1 MFEGPDGDV
10 ESEVSVMAGEAKFG
24 RLTLLLN
31 ALLSDML
38 ALTFAV
44 VRSSRSGNPD
54 VAPSHQPGS
63 YCGQDME
70 DPPCHLACPIS
81 SS

>member
-1 MFEGPDGDV
+1 MFEGPDGEV

-54 VAPSHQPGS
+54 VAPSHQPGLW
-63 YCGQDME
+63 YMYIK

>member
-1 MFEGPDGDV
+1 MD
-10 ESEVSVMAGEAKFG
+10 SEASVMAGDAKFG

-44 VRSSRSGNPD
+44 VRSSRSGNPE
-54 VAPSHQPGS
+54 VAPDH
-63 YCGQDME
+63 
-70 DPPCHLACPIS
+70 
-81 SS
+81 

>member
-1 MFEGPDGDV
+1 MFEGPDGEV

-54 VAPSHQPGS
+54 VAPESQP
-63 YCGQDME
+63 D
-70 DPPCHLACPIS
+70 
-81 SS
+81 